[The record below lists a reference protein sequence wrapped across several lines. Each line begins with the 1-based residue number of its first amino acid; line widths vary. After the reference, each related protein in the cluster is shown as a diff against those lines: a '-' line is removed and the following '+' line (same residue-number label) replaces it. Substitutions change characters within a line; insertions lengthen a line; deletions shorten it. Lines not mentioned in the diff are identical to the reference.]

1 MWMEPV
7 SFIHARNQRWFVLF
21 GSAVLSSCPPPETQT
36 SGLEKKPGYLPTHSW
51 LTRKKKERKAHDA
64 GRIIKNV

>member
-1 MWMEPV
+1 MDGASVFYTCQKPTMVCSVW
-7 SFIHARNQRWFVLF
+7 
-21 GSAVLSSCPPPETQT
+21 LSCALLMPSPETQT